1 MGRPK
6 QSSNKKEKI
15 LYPRKCNHC
24 EYVSNNPAM
33 WHYHNKTHDS
43 IPEGRL
49 CDHGCGN
56 QAIYVN
62 TNKTYS
68 CTRVSQHCPKYRTTH
83 SERIREQWVGA
94 EERKASTA
102 ELLKSRN
109 YHKGSLDK
117 AKQTRRS
124 KPLSLKFEDIPH
136 YRIYARKARKLAQ
149 AWARSNGHEIGKLTY
164 HVDHKVSVLEGWN
177 NKLPLEVIS
186 HPANLQILE
195 ARENSGKGAKSC
207 MTVEELLTMIKQ
219 YEEQHGS

>member
-33 WHYHNKTHDS
+33 WHYHNKTHDT

-49 CDHGCGN
+49 CDHGCGK
-56 QAIYVN
+56 QAMYIT
-62 TNKTYS
+62 TNNKYNCCKIS
-68 CTRVSQHCPKYRTTH
+68 QQCPAYKNKHSDIVREHWTRP
-83 SERIREQWVGA
+83 EA
-94 EERKASTA
+94 EERKLLTA
-102 ELLKSRN
+102 E
-109 YHKGSLDK
+109 SLRERLHNEETV
-117 AKQTRRS
+117 AKQVKTKRANGG
-124 KPLSLKFEDIPH
+124 LKFEDIPH

-207 MTVEELLTMIKQ
+207 MTIEKLLTMIKQ
-219 YEEQHGS
+219 YEEQE

>member
-24 EYVSNNPAM
+24 EYVSNDPAM

-68 CTRVSQHCPKYRTTH
+68 CTKVSQQCPKYRTTH

-102 ELLKSRN
+102 E
-109 YHKGSLDK
+109 SLRK
-117 AKQTRRS
+117 RLHNEETVAKQVKTKRT
-124 KPLSLKFEDIPH
+124 KKGGLKFEDIPH

-149 AWARSNGHEIGKLTY
+149 AWARSNGHEIGKSTY

-177 NKLPLEVIS
+177 NKLPLEIIS
-186 HPANLQILE
+186 HPVNLQILG

-207 MTVEELLTMIKQ
+207 MTIEELLTMIKQ
-219 YEEQHGS
+219 CAEQNGS